1 MSNVKLNHMN
11 LKWYNTTNDKN
22 CKRIIDCVNNNNYTS
37 YHTILLRHNSNNKS
51 NNGNAKT
58 LRTNIVATLKL
69 WKKHIFDNNSGYHKY
84 IINNSSIKSFA
95 RVKRNNDNKKLYEN
109 SN

>member
-11 LKWYNTTNDKN
+11 LKWNNTTNDKN
-22 CKRIIDCVNNNNYTS
+22 CKRIIDCINNNSYTS
-37 YHTILLRHNSNNKS
+37 YHTIPVRHNSDNKS

-58 LRTNIVATLKL
+58 LIKNIATTSKL
-69 WKKHIFDNNSGYHKY
+69 WKKHIFDNNSGYHEY
-84 IINNSSIKSFA
+84 IIHNSSIKSFV
-95 RVKRNNDNKKLYEN
+95 RVTRNNDNRKFYEN